1 MNPFDGSEDL
11 TPDEVTFVE
20 SIDKLELDIMETFR
34 PTGEDPHVIMGVL
47 LNFALEM
54 AEAWGKQTLKKK
66 YKKSDRRKIIHESL
80 DNAILYIEEPLT
92 PMMSLHNDRM
102 RMMVDEMFDVWV
114 KDRKGDLV

>member
-1 MNPFDGSEDL
+1 MNSFDGPEDL

-47 LNFALEM
+47 LNFALEI
-54 AEAWGKQTLKKK
+54 AKQK
-66 YKKSDRRKIIHESL
+66 YKKSDIRKIIHESL
-80 DNAILYIEEPLT
+80 DDAILYIEEPLT

>member
-1 MNPFDGSEDL
+1 MNPFDGPEDL

-47 LNFALEM
+47 LNFALEI
-54 AEAWGKQTLKKK
+54 AKQK
-66 YKKSDRRKIIHESL
+66 YKKSDIRKIIHESL
-80 DNAILYIEEPLT
+80 DLQITYIEAPFT
-92 PMMSLHNDRM
+92 PTLSLHNDRM
-102 RMMVDEMFDVWV
+102 RMMDDEMFDVWV